1 MKFRLVIVKLKGGL
15 GNQMFQY
22 ALGKH
27 LSFKKNCPL
36 RVDLIFMK
44 QDKLKNYELDKL
56 NIPSNKKT
64 HFLEEVIYYMI
75 NIFQR
80 VFPFYKYIRQKSRKF
95 NSQILKDA
103 TPIIY
108 LDGYW
113 QSEKYFEGISEIIRE
128 QFKITTKINKK
139 NEEMLKEIGESN
151 SVAIHLRRRD
161 YVSVPQIKE
170 KLGACSMNYYKKGI
184 KLVEKKIE
192 DPKYFIFSDDIEW
205 VKENFTLVENLVF
218 VDINSHE
225 KGYEDLRLMRNC
237 KHFIIANSTFSWWA
251 AWLSENEQKIII
263 APRNWIQ
270 SQSDGD
276 IVPES
281 WIRI

>member
-1 MKFRLVIVKLKGGL
+1 MNFRLVIVKLKGGM

-27 LSFKKNCPL
+27 LSLKRSCPL
-36 RVDLIFMK
+36 RLDLIFMK
-44 QDKLKNYELDKL
+44 YDKLKDYELDKL
-56 NIPSNKKT
+56 NISNNKKT
-64 HFLEEVIYYMI
+64 HFFEEIIYYMI
-75 NIFQR
+75 NIFHR
-80 VFPFYKYIRQKSRKF
+80 LFPFYKYIRQKSRRF

-103 TPIIY
+103 TPILY

-128 QFKITTKINKK
+128 EFKITTKINKQ
-139 NEEMLKEIGESN
+139 NEEMLKEIQENDSI
-151 SVAIHLRRRD
+151 AIHLRRRD

-184 KLVEKKIE
+184 KLIEKKIE
-192 DPKYFIFSDDIEW
+192 NPRYFIFSDDIEW
-205 VKENFTLVENLVF
+205 VKQNFTLVENPVF
-218 VDINSHE
+218 MDINSYE

-251 AWLSENEQKIII
+251 AWLSENEEKIII
-263 APRNWIQ
+263 APKNWIQ